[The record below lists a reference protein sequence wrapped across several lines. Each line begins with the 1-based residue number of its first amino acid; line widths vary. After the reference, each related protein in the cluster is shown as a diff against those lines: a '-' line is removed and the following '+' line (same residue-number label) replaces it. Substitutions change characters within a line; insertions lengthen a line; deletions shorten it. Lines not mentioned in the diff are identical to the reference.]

1 METKQIKNKEL
12 SLPCLRGS
20 IGDWNYYNVLIS
32 FKELHRIDNKHI
44 IKETKSLDKW
54 LQRELSD
61 RKDKIRDYLLN
72 ESQRYFNSIIV
83 GVYGDMPDWY
93 ALNLEEIS
101 KKFNL
106 NIGNQVQES
115 LGILALTGNEILF
128 TIDGQHRIEGIKLA
142 LKENSNRFEN
152 DELSVVF
159 IAHNENE
166 AGRIRT
172 RKLFATINRHAVKPS
187 QNDLAIIDE
196 IYAYNVIARDI
207 YAKYKKFENK
217 ITLTETTNL
226 DRNNHNDFTNLLAL
240 VEVNKKILKLTN
252 YRQSKYSGPSVDE
265 RKVLYSLATDYWDF
279 VTKNTV
285 DYRNFFTGKN
295 GLDNYRNSGQ
305 NKPLNLLFVPIGQ
318 KFLAVI
324 YCFYYK
330 TKKLDILKTKI
341 NKIDF
346 NLQKG
351 HFTNLFY
358 NKTKNTMIMNNFTV
372 CKNLV
377 FYLLGEKT
385 DELKL
390 KKDLCRAYGIN
401 ELSTEFKNFSLPL
414 KL

>member
-1 METKQIKNKEL
+1 MKTKLNKNNEL

-32 FKELHRIDNKHI
+32 FKELHRIDNNHI

-54 LQRELSD
+54 LQRDLSD

-93 ALNLEEIS
+93 ALDLKEIA
-101 KKFNL
+101 KNFNL

-115 LGILALTGNEILF
+115 LGILSLTGNEILF

-142 LKENSNRFEN
+142 LKENPERFEN

-172 RKLFATINRHAVKPS
+172 RKLFATINREAVKPS

-217 ITLTETTNL
+217 IALTETTNL
-226 DRNNHNDFTNLLAL
+226 DRNNHVDFTNLLAL
-240 VEVNKKILKLTN
+240 VEVNKKI
-252 YRQSKYSGPSVDE
+252 
-265 RKVLYSLATDYWDF
+265 
-279 VTKNTV
+279 
-285 DYRNFFTGKN
+285 
-295 GLDNYRNSGQ
+295 
-305 NKPLNLLFVPIGQ
+305 
-318 KFLAVI
+318 
-324 YCFYYK
+324 
-330 TKKLDILKTKI
+330 
-341 NKIDF
+341 
-346 NLQKG
+346 
-351 HFTNLFY
+351 
-358 NKTKNTMIMNNFTV
+358 
-372 CKNLV
+372 
-377 FYLLGEKT
+377 
-385 DELKL
+385 
-390 KKDLCRAYGIN
+390 
-401 ELSTEFKNFSLPL
+401 
-414 KL
+414 

>member
-1 METKQIKNKEL
+1 MKTKLNQNKGL

-32 FKELHRIDNKHI
+32 FKELSRIDNKHI

-54 LQRELSD
+54 LQRDLSD

-93 ALNLEEIS
+93 SLNLDEIS
-101 KKFNL
+101 KKFDL
-106 NIGNQVQES
+106 NIGKQIQES
-115 LGILALTGNEILF
+115 LGILSLTGNEILF

-142 LKENSNRFEN
+142 LKENKDRFEN

-159 IAHNENE
+159 IAHKDDE

-172 RKLFATINRHAVKPS
+172 RKLFATINREAVKPS

-217 ITLTETTNL
+217 IVLTETTNL
-226 DRNNHNDFTNLLAL
+226 DRNNHNEFTNLLAL
-240 VEVNKKILKLTN
+240 VEVNKKILKLVR
-252 YRQSKYSGPSVDE
+252 YRQSKYSGPSVEE
-265 RKVLYSLATDYWDF
+265 RKILYSTAIDYWNF
-279 VTKNTV
+279 VTENIINYV
-285 DYRNFFTGKN
+285 DFFSKKHT
-295 GLDNYRNSGQ
+295 LEQYRNSEQ

-318 KFLAVI
+318 KFLADI
-324 YCFYYK
+324 YCFYFK
-330 TKKLDILKTKI
+330 TGKLDILKSKI

-346 NLQKG
+346 NLQDG

-372 CKNLV
+372 CKNLAL
-377 FYLLGEKT
+377 YLIGEKT
-385 DELKL
+385 DEIKL

-401 ELSTEFKNFSLPL
+401 VLSEEFKKFNLPE